1 MAKIELVINEKF
13 CELKNFITALPQT
26 FLQTGEVIY
35 SGRNT
40 IKTFNVNGITLNV
53 KSFKKPIFINQIAY
67 STLRKSK
74 AKRSYLYA
82 FMLKERGFDTPE
94 PISYMELKQ
103 YNLLKYSLYISVH
116 EEFDGMMRELQNGT
130 VQGRE
135 DLLRQFA
142 LYTAKLHDKQV
153 LHLDYSSGN
162 ILYKKSGDK
171 YTFYLV
177 DLNRMTF
184 NKPIDINTACFNFR
198 RLWGSDE
205 MISFIIKEY
214 AKARNM
220 DEETCLRKTFKY
232 RKKFWDTYTK
242 QHPGTL
248 PYMG

>member
-1 MAKIELVINEKF
+1 MVKIELAINKEYQQLEKF
-13 CELKNFITALPQT
+13 ITELPQT
-26 FLQTGEVIY
+26 FLETGEVIY

-40 IKTFNVNGITLNV
+40 IKVFDVNGIKLNV
-53 KSFKKPIFINQIAY
+53 KSFKKPIFVNQVAY
-67 STLRKSK
+67 SIFRKSK

-82 FMLKERGFDTPE
+82 FMLKERGFHTPD
-94 PISYMELKQ
+94 PVSYMELKQ

-116 EEFDGMMRELQNGT
+116 EEFDGMMRELQHG
-130 VQGRE
+130 VMQGRE
-135 DLLRQFA
+135 ELIRQFA
-142 LYTAKLHDKQV
+142 LYTAQLHNKHV

-162 ILYKKSGDK
+162 ILYKKRDNK

-184 NKPIDINTACFNFR
+184 DKPIDINTACFNFR

-205 MISFIIKEY
+205 MISFFVKEY
-214 AKARNM
+214 AKARNL
-220 DEETCLRKTFKY
+220 DEETCLIKTFEY

-248 PYMG
+248 PYVG

>member
-1 MAKIELVINEKF
+1 MVKIELAINKEYQQLEKF
-13 CELKNFITALPQT
+13 ITELPQT
-26 FLQTGEVIY
+26 FLETGEVIY

-40 IKTFNVNGITLNV
+40 IKVFDVNGIKLNV
-53 KSFKKPIFINQIAY
+53 KSFKKPIFVNQVAY
-67 STLRKSK
+67 SIFRKSK

-82 FMLKERGFDTPE
+82 FMLKERGFHTPD

-116 EEFDGMMRELQNGT
+116 EEFDGMMRELQHG
-130 VQGRE
+130 VMQGRE
-135 DLLRQFA
+135 ELIRQFA
-142 LYTAKLHDKQV
+142 LYTAQLHNKHV

-162 ILYKKSGDK
+162 ILYKKRDNK

-184 NKPIDINTACFNFR
+184 DKPIDINTACFNFR

-205 MISFIIKEY
+205 MISFFVKEY
-214 AKARNM
+214 AKARNL
-220 DEETCLRKTFKY
+220 DEETCLRKTFEY
-232 RKKFWDTYTK
+232 RKRFWDTYTK

-248 PYMG
+248 PYVG